1 RPPPRVPNPSANV
14 FNGGSF
20 AGTSQPDQIPSTM
33 ADLATHVFQSNSTA
47 VSHHAL
53 AQLRLWQKV
62 FGWEPR
68 AANEGSIP
76 VSSINPV
83 AAAAASVAKEDGAGS
98 GSSTAPRNKQDN
110 VVLVTAPP
118 SEIEYCDGPR
128 PKDLSVLALAHELFI
143 MPAIAARQHVGGGP
157 NNVASSHVPDSL
169 LALGLSSSDASTS
182 SSRQSLG
189 PRFGVS
195 LPHRFPALSLG
206 SSSAPNSTSSSQP
219 PSSPRHS
226 VPRLESQFSSISP
239 SPRIPP
245 LISPQVVLC
254 YLPTQPWARAFLHEF
269 DSLMITH
276 DGIGASGE
284 HSILRRRLELMFEW
298 ADLSMKRSG
307 NTDQD
312 SGSKWSSPTSPLPA
326 DNQRTG
332 SIPRGMGGETAQE
345 EPKPFPPP
353 PTLGL
358 LAVACAVYAL
368 GALSYASK
376 SVHGT
381 FPEDGGNTPGPSA
394 HTSDPLLNPHEH
406 PLPDKATPSTL
417 FNLAR
422 AALLVHDQSALPPSL
437 DYLHAHMLTWLYLL
451 HPSDSSSGVTSSGYQ
466 GSSIG
471 VGSGGITA
479 VDETIYNELG
489 KCVSVARAMGL
500 DLVDRPSS
508 KPIRVSSASRNGNGP
523 AEGEEGMSIW
533 EKEMRRRVWWQLMML
548 DQQISDNLG
557 RLPLIPP
564 GMYACKPPSGVDE
577 SRFTPTVTAIL
588 RPLETAK
595 GCNTTYF
602 ATKCQLLTII
612 KTLSFAQL
620 EDGVTLKLA
629 KELDSRISNWR
640 GALPAQY
647 KIDFRE
653 KREDTV
659 FPELGPI
666 DIQACDLHIMANVF
680 LLRLWLPF
688 FDEALASSSRS
699 NQGALRTATTAANAV
714 IVASHHLVT
723 RFRAARPMS
732 FGHYDFGNSVW
743 LATGILASVATMK
756 PEGSFSSIARR
767 GVEIAAALFRNQ
779 VVEGK
784 SDSDHAP
791 KSEVNEIMGHIIRL
805 VGEVSKGKQPAGS
818 KRKWEGDIG
827 KMKMR
832 YGVPIPY
839 AGAAV
844 ITSETDIR
852 LPQAQSALPPE
863 PGVGWWTGLS
873 NSDSDGISSGS
884 EPQKRPR
891 IQRKL
896 NSGSNRESDADL
908 NKMPSQVP
916 VR

>member
-14 FNGGSF
+14 FSGGSF
-20 AGTSQPDQIPSTM
+20 AGTSQPDQIPSTTVN
-33 ADLATHVFQSNSTA
+33 LATHVFQSNSTV

-53 AQLRLWQKV
+53 AQLQLWQKV

-68 AANEGSIP
+68 AANEGSIS

-83 AAAAASVAKEDGAGS
+83 AAAAASVAKEDGGGS
-98 GSSTAPRNKQDN
+98 GSFTAPRNKQDN

-128 PKDLSVLALAHELFI
+128 PKDLSVLALAHEVFI

-182 SSRQSLG
+182 SSRQSFIG
-189 PRFGVS
+189 PRFGVP
-195 LPHRFPALSLG
+195 LPHKFPALSLG

-219 PSSPRHS
+219 PSSPRLS
-226 VPRLESQFSSISP
+226 APRLESQFSSISS
-239 SPRIPP
+239 SPRILP

-269 DSLMITH
+269 DGLMITH
-276 DGIGASGE
+276 DGIEASGE
-284 HSILRRRLELMFEW
+284 HSLLKKRLELMFEW
-298 ADLSMKRSG
+298 ADLSVKRSG
-307 NTDQD
+307 STDQD
-312 SGSKWSSPTSPLPA
+312 SGSKWSSPTSPYPA

-332 SIPRGMGGETAQE
+332 SIPRGMGRGESAQE
-345 EPKPFPPP
+345 EPKPLPPP

-358 LAVACAVYAL
+358 FAVACAVYAL

-381 FPEDGGNTPGPSA
+381 FPADGGNTPGTSA
-394 HTSDPLLNPHEH
+394 PAPDSLLNPHEH
-406 PLPDKATPSTL
+406 PLPDKATPSNL

-422 AALLVHDQSALPPSL
+422 AVLLVHDESALPPSL
-437 DYLHAHMLTWLYLL
+437 DYLHAQMLTWLYLL
-451 HPSDSSSGVTSSGYQ
+451 HPSDSSSSVTSPGYQ
-466 GSSIG
+466 GSSTG

-479 VDETIYNELG
+479 VEETIYKELG

-500 DLVDRPSS
+500 DSVDRPSF
-508 KPIRVSSASRNGNGP
+508 KPTSASRNGKGS
-523 AEGEEGMSIW
+523 AEGEEGMRIW
-533 EKEMRRRVWWQLMML
+533 EKEMRRRVWWQLMMF

-564 GMYACKPPSGVDE
+564 GTYACKPPPGVDD
-577 SRFTPTVTAIL
+577 SRFTPTSSAIL
-588 RPLETAK
+588 RPPETTK

-602 ATKCQLLTII
+602 ATKCQLLAII

-659 FPELGPI
+659 FPELDTV
-666 DIQACDLHIMANVF
+666 DIQACDLHIMANTF

-699 NQGALRTATTAANAV
+699 NQGVLRTATIAANAI
-714 IVASHHLVT
+714 IVASNHLVT
-723 RFRAARPMS
+723 HFRAARPMR

-779 VVEGK
+779 VVEG
-784 SDSDHAP
+784 
-791 KSEVNEIMGHIIRL
+791 
-805 VGEVSKGKQPAGS
+805 
-818 KRKWEGDIG
+818 
-827 KMKMR
+827 
-832 YGVPIPY
+832 
-839 AGAAV
+839 
-844 ITSETDIR
+844 
-852 LPQAQSALPPE
+852 
-863 PGVGWWTGLS
+863 
-873 NSDSDGISSGS
+873 
-884 EPQKRPR
+884 
-891 IQRKL
+891 
-896 NSGSNRESDADL
+896 
-908 NKMPSQVP
+908 
-916 VR
+916 